1 MRVIAMGE
9 RGLFFV
15 NGNFVSTLDLSDVT
29 HAGDVAVM
37 TGAYTDDEVAGK
49 VRRYEAFSVGELTK
63 EYGPV
68 GGVIEG
74 EEPNG
79 IGMHSA
85 YGTGLVI

>member
-1 MRVIAMGE
+1 M
-9 RGLFFV
+9 
-15 NGNFVSTLDLSDVT
+15 T

-49 VRRYEAFSVGELTK
+49 VTRYEAFSVGELTK